1 VGTKDGQLRVGELV
15 LRQHPPGPQRCQP
28 LHLTEQ
34 RRRCRRRRQDW
45 RRREDPLPPLA

>member
-15 LRQHPPGPQRCQP
+15 LRQHPPSPQHRQP

-34 RRRCRRRRQDW
+34 RRQCRRRRQDW